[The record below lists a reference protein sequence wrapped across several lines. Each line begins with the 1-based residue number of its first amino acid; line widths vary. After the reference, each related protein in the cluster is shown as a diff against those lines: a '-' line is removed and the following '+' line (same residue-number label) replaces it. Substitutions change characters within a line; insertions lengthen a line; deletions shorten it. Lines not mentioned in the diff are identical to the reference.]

1 MGSAKKN
8 LILGF
13 GKLGCLGLG
22 VLLCTFPAWS
32 QQPPIDRPAKS
43 ALADSQEAQASVSG
57 QQHAEHQAGSISG
70 KVVDQSGA
78 NIGGAVVKLMREGQS
93 SGLEVTSDDDGL
105 FAFSNIAPG
114 PFQLTISSPGLASH
128 EFSGTLQSGEA
139 YVTPLIMLVIPT
151 QVTEVHVGLPPEELA
166 EVQIKEEE
174 KQRVFGVIPNF
185 YVSYAPNAAPITT
198 KHKFELAWKSAS
210 DPVTLVGVGVLAG
223 IGQAG
228 DRWGAY
234 GQGAQ
239 GYAKRYGASYAN
251 VFASTFIGGA
261 VMPSVLKQDPRYFY
275 KGSGSKRSRIL
286 YAVASSVICK
296 GDNGRWQPNYSN
308 VIGSFAGAGLQAA
321 YLPASDRRGSGF
333 IVSSALIRLGE
344 TSLAGVLQEFVFSKL
359 TKRPRRSA
367 SKPQVPTDPKAH
379 VR

>member
-1 MGSAKKN
+1 MSVGSAKKN
-8 LILGF
+8 LILGL
-13 GKLGCLGLG
+13 GKVVWLSLP
-22 VLLCTFPAWS
+22 VLLCSFPAWS
-32 QQPPIDRPAKS
+32 QQPPMDQTANR
-43 ALADSQEAQASVSG
+43 ALADSKETQTSARG
-57 QQHAEHQAGSISG
+57 QQPAEHQAGSISG

-78 NIGGAVVKLMREGQS
+78 NIVGAVVKLTLEGQS
-93 SGLEVTSDDDGL
+93 LGLEVTSDDDGL
-105 FAFSNIAPG
+105 FAFSNVAPG

-139 YVTPLIMLVIPT
+139 YVTPLIMLAIPT
-151 QVTEVHVGLPPEELA
+151 QVTEIHVGLPSQELA

-185 YVSYAPNAAPITT
+185 YVSYEASAAPLTA

-210 DPVTLVGVGVLAG
+210 DPITLVGVGVLAG

-308 VIGSFAGAGLQAA
+308 VIGSFGGAGLQAL
-321 YLPASDRRGSGF
+321 YLPANDRRGSGF

-367 SKPQVPTDPKAH
+367 SQP
-379 VR
+379 

>member
-1 MGSAKKN
+1 MSVGSAKKN
-8 LILGF
+8 LILGL
-13 GKLGCLGLG
+13 GKVVWLSLP
-22 VLLCTFPAWS
+22 VLLGSFPACS
-32 QQPPIDRPAKS
+32 QQPPMDQTANR
-43 ALADSQEAQASVSG
+43 ALADSQGTPTSAGAQQPAG
-57 QQHAEHQAGSISG
+57 RQAGSISG

-78 NIGGAVVKLMREGQS
+78 NVAGAVVKLTREGQS

-105 FAFSNIAPG
+105 FAFSNVAPG

-139 YVTPLIMLVIPT
+139 YVTSLIRLVIPT
-151 QVTEVHVGLPPEELA
+151 QVTEIHVGLPPEELA

-185 YVSYAPNAAPITT
+185 YVSYEASAAPLTA
-198 KHKFELAWKSAS
+198 KHKFGLAWKSAS
-210 DPVTLVGVGVLAG
+210 DPITLVGVGVLAG

-251 VFASTFIGGA
+251 VFAATFIGGA
-261 VMPSVLKQDPRYFY
+261 IMPSVLKQDPRYFY
-275 KGSGSKRSRIL
+275 KGSGSKRSRLL
-286 YAVASSVICK
+286 YAAASSVICK

-308 VIGSFAGAGLQAA
+308 VIGSFGGAGFQAL
-321 YLPASDRRGSGF
+321 YLPANDRRGSGF

-359 TKRPRRSA
+359 TKGPRRAA
-367 SKPQVPTDPKAH
+367 SQP
-379 VR
+379 